1 MNALVVVPTYNERDN
16 LRPLVDGVLAHAGTR
31 MLVIDDRSPAG
42 TGEVADALAPEA
54 AGRPAGARYLH
65 GVSVVNWPLRRI
77 VLSAFANHY
86 VRAVTRLSVRD
97 CTSGFRCWR
106 REALGRLQDVAGG
119 HPRVGAHALAAAP
132 RRRAA
137 LALETTT
144 VLRFGASA
152 RHVDTK
158 GRRGSIRLEGLLP
171 PLQQRRPGGK
181 PCHPC

>member
-54 AGRPAGARYLH
+54 AGRPAGARYLP

-106 REALGRLQDVAGG
+106 REALGRLPLAHVSSEGYSFLVEMLYLADRIGCPAGG
-119 HPRVGAHALAAAP
+119 TP
-132 RRRAA
+132 
-137 LALETTT
+137 
-144 VLRFGASA
+144 
-152 RHVDTK
+152 
-158 GRRGSIRLEGLLP
+158 
-171 PLQQRRPGGK
+171 
-181 PCHPC
+181 